1 MLKLKNITKD
11 YVSGDLTVN
20 ALKGVSIDFRVNEFV
35 SILGPSGCGKT
46 TLLNIMG
53 GLDKYTDGD
62 LEINGVSTVNYKDR
76 DWDNYRN
83 NSIGFVFQSYNL
95 IMHQSVLAN
104 VELALTLSGVSKV
117 ERKQRAKE
125 ALIKVGLE
133 SEIHKMP
140 NQLSGGQMQRVAI
153 ARAIVNNPDIV
164 LADEP
169 TGALD
174 TETSIQVMD
183 ILKDIAKD
191 RLVIMV
197 THNPDLAKA
206 YSNRIISM
214 SDGLILDDTNPLSEE
229 ELNALEQERKVKRE
243 QEEKEACNC
252 EGKPKKKKMAKMS
265 IWTAFSLSLKNL
277 ITKKARTILTSFAGS
292 IGIIGI
298 ALILSV
304 SAGFQ
309 SYIDNIESGSLSSQ
323 PILIQSEQLGMEDIS
338 SLMGGGSKE
347 HNEAYT
353 SKEEIYPNKM
363 LEGLMS
369 KFSYKSIDLSGFKYY
384 LENNVDSSKIHGF
397 RYNYGSNPIRM
408 FGKNVYINE
417 YNDEY
422 KDKFKSL
429 YPYKYEWVDKLEYIL
444 DSYGNGKGA
453 LGDVETLLKAVI
465 TFNPFS
471 TPLLKSENGQLKENW
486 GLIAEQ
492 YEVLKSARSDFDLS
506 KGLNKN
512 QVLLVVD
519 SCNNIPDSVLIAL
532 GLRGEDKM
540 LFNLLDSLVSSGA
553 LNDVLDN
560 LEKDP
565 TLSDGFSTIITDKG
579 NMEWSDYFNSGE
591 QGAQAKEQ
599 IIKTVVQS
607 FFGYTYNPSVNE
619 TPITFKDIMD
629 LNADP
634 SVNRKSSY
642 KIIAQVDEYQDLGT
656 EVKHLSNDE
665 INALLESNSNKVVD
679 VEIAGIIRLKEGE
692 SYGCLSPGFVYSKT
706 LLDDLVVRTENS
718 SIGQD
723 LINFAKEDFK
733 EDATLAEKY
742 KNFGSGENLKAYVSS
757 AIKMPTYV
765 STKVGKNPDGT
776 DKIVKQR
783 RLTQISLYASS
794 FENKEYVK
802 SFINEYNRKIE
813 NSSTSGVYGEH
824 VDSSDMAGDIFKT
837 IDVILN
843 AITYVLI
850 AFVGISLIVSS
861 IMIGIITYISVL
873 ERTKEIGVL
882 RSIGAS
888 KKDVGRVFTA
898 ETVIIGFVS
907 GLLGVIFAALL
918 TIPIRAILKNLTST
932 LIPVALPFVGAIILV
947 VVSVLLTLV
956 AGLIPSRLASKKD
969 PVVALRSE

>member
-1 MLKLKNITKD
+1 
-11 YVSGDLTVN
+11 
-20 ALKGVSIDFRVNEFV
+20 
-35 SILGPSGCGKT
+35 
-46 TLLNIMG
+46 
-53 GLDKYTDGD
+53 
-62 LEINGVSTVNYKDR
+62 
-76 DWDNYRN
+76 
-83 NSIGFVFQSYNL
+83 
-95 IMHQSVLAN
+95 
-104 VELALTLSGVSKV
+104 
-117 ERKQRAKE
+117 
-125 ALIKVGLE
+125 
-133 SEIHKMP
+133 
-140 NQLSGGQMQRVAI
+140 
-153 ARAIVNNPDIV
+153 
-164 LADEP
+164 
-169 TGALD
+169 
-174 TETSIQVMD
+174 
-183 ILKDIAKD
+183 
-191 RLVIMV
+191 
-197 THNPDLAKA
+197 
-206 YSNRIISM
+206 
-214 SDGLILDDTNPLSEE
+214 
-229 ELNALEQERKVKRE
+229 
-243 QEEKEACNC
+243 
-252 EGKPKKKKMAKMS
+252 
-265 IWTAFSLSLKNL
+265 
-277 ITKKARTILTSFAGS
+277 
-292 IGIIGI
+292 
-298 ALILSV
+298 
-304 SAGFQ
+304 
-309 SYIDNIESGSLSSQ
+309 
-323 PILIQSEQLGMEDIS
+323 
-338 SLMGGGSKE
+338 
-347 HNEAYT
+347 
-353 SKEEIYPNKM
+353 
-363 LEGLMS
+363 
-369 KFSYKSIDLSGFKYY
+369 
-384 LENNVDSSKIHGF
+384 
-397 RYNYGSNPIRM
+397 
-408 FGKNVYINE
+408 
-417 YNDEY
+417 
-422 KDKFKSL
+422 
-429 YPYKYEWVDKLEYIL
+429 
-444 DSYGNGKGA
+444 
-453 LGDVETLLKAVI
+453 
-465 TFNPFS
+465 
-471 TPLLKSENGQLKENW
+471 
-486 GLIAEQ
+486 
-492 YEVLKSARSDFDLS
+492 
-506 KGLNKN
+506 
-512 QVLLVVD
+512 
-519 SCNNIPDSVLIAL
+519 
-532 GLRGEDKM
+532 LR
-540 LFNLLDSLVSSGA
+540 
-553 LNDVLDN
+553 
-560 LEKDP
+560 
-565 TLSDGFSTIITDKG
+565 
-579 NMEWSDYFNSGE
+579 
-591 QGAQAKEQ
+591 
-599 IIKTVVQS
+599 
-607 FFGYTYNPSVNE
+607 
-619 TPITFKDIMD
+619 
-629 LNADP
+629 
-634 SVNRKSSY
+634 
-642 KIIAQVDEYQDLGT
+642 T